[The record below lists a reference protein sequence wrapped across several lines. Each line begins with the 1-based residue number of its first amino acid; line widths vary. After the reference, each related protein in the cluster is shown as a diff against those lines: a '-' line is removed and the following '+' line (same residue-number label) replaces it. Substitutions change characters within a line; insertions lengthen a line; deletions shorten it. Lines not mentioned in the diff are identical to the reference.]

1 MYVQSLTLSMLAHAK
16 LDQESLPGWVS
27 NPSAQFQEIYVEI
40 FGSNWR
46 RRLMQ
51 AAVRGEVIVDE

>member
-1 MYVQSLTLSMLAHAK
+1 MLAHAK